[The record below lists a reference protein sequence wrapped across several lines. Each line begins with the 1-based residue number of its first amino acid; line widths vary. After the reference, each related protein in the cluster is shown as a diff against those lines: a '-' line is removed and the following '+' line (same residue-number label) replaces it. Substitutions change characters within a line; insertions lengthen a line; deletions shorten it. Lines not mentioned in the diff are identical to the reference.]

1 MAKARSAASGLA
13 NTYVELRNTA
23 GRADPT
29 DRLGSKPRVS
39 TAVRGCRAP
48 PCGSSC
54 SDIRT
59 PAPSVAPGS
68 STGTPA
74 FFISDYG
81 IPNYLDA
88 GSRGATTKS
97 LSTGVLEGGSEQI
110 PIGPAFHRTPPNAV
124 DPRSVRVFFRIPP
137 AGPRPWRHT
146 ARPRSWFD
154 ATISQPQFTIDRS
167 TPPLSSPNWS
177 SALPV
182 VAPVSY
188 DVIWRNTR
196 SERSRT
202 SGSLMATETL
212 SRTGSGSP

>member
-74 FFISDYG
+74 FLISDYG

-88 GSRGATTKS
+88 GFRGATTKS
-97 LSTGVLEGGSEQI
+97 LSTGALEAGSEQI
-110 PIGPAFHRTPPNAV
+110 RSAPHSIGRDPNRLTPLGKSLFSRLPGRA
-124 DPRSVRVFFRIPP
+124 
-137 AGPRPWRHT
+137 
-146 ARPRSWFD
+146 
-154 ATISQPQFTIDRS
+154 S
-167 TPPLSSPNWS
+167 T
-177 SALPV
+177 
-182 VAPVSY
+182 VAP
-188 DVIWRNTR
+188 
-196 SERSRT
+196 
-202 SGSLMATETL
+202 SGGTAKLVRRGRLAASVHHRPLHPTIVLTEL
-212 SRTGSGSP
+212 VFSGAGRHL